1 MSEEEPSQKKFQKID
16 HTPCC
21 PKFQQWNETAT
32 DKFNLPK
39 GKYYIG
45 DLTLVLPGDTW
56 KEISDEP
63 GISTLSDGRIVICF
77 NFEGRQPEENN
88 NTYFYMESSKIGITL
103 CAGLRKKWDVH
114 SQMFGSWGPHFN
126 QLRELKKSKKNITM
140 VDFMKIAGKTVVYKT
155 NFDCQQSTMSH
166 FLNDDHSTSTQFGDN
181 VCAWTMHGTYDSD
194 DDESEFDGSE
204 QGAM

>member
-1 MSEEEPSQKKFQKID
+1 MSTDSTSKNTKMSEEEPSQD
-16 HTPCC
+16 
-21 PKFQQWNETAT
+21 WDETAT

-45 DLTLVLPGDTW
+45 DLSLVLPGDTW

-63 GISTLSDGRIVICF
+63 GISTLSDGRIVVCF
-77 NFEGRQPEENN
+77 QFKGCQPEENN

-103 CAGLRKKWDVH
+103 CAGLKKKWDVH

-126 QLRELKKSKKNITM
+126 QLQELKKSKNITM

-166 FLNDDHSTSTQFGDN
+166 YKNDDHSTSTQFGDN
-181 VCAWTMHGTYDSD
+181 VCVWTIHGTYDSEN
-194 DDESEFDGSE
+194 ESEFDGSE
-204 QGAM
+204 